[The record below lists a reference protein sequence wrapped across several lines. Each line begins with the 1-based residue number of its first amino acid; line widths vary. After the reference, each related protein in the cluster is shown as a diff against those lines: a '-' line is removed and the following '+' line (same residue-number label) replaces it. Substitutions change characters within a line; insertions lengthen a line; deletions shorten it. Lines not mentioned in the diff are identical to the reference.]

1 MNAPSA
7 LQPNEEIRRQERLHP
22 AVFGLPVFLLI
33 LLLLPTIPL
42 LFFFNM
48 MGNMFGQ
55 ISPQGPHFPVALV
68 WLILILTDLLPALL
82 LFIFVLVAYLNSQI
96 TLTNKRLL
104 YRTGFLVRAAGEL
117 PLENVEAIFVVEPFL
132 GCLLGYGTVT
142 VSTLGGLRLPLRVPW
157 QATHLPR
164 SPAKRRRLSQ
174 SRQPSC
180 AKAPTSA
187 RRRYPI
193 HAEVLMSSPCPRN
206 EDRRQSHGRT
216 GQSV

>member
-142 VSTLGGLRLPLRVPW
+142 VSTLGGLRLPLRYLGKPHIFL
-157 QATHLPR
+157 AAL
-164 SPAKRRRLSQ
+164 Q
-174 SRQPSC
+174 SAVAS
-180 AKAPTSA
+180 AKAASRPVPKPPPRPGDDT
-187 RRRYPI
+187 RYMPKF
-193 HAEVLMSSPCPRN
+193 
-206 EDRRQSHGRT
+206 
-216 GQSV
+216 